1 MTQSTTSGS
10 EQTAITENNQDVT
23 LQNLDAA
30 TIELSGKH
38 LIEAS
43 AGTGKTYNITRIY
56 LRLLL
61 ERELTVEQILLMT
74 FTKDATQ
81 ELRGRIDAFIRLA
94 LSDWDALCVDDP
106 YFATLNQRIEKTQR
120 EFLLKRALLFLDEA
134 AIFTIHGFC
143 QRVLNQYAFTSGL
156 PFNANMAANSS
167 EITLQVCQ
175 DWYRS
180 LAKSDDESFML
191 LASFWATPDSFLS
204 SFSKAIGHTST
215 LSVVDVDSIETEF
228 IALVRLAAQALTAN
242 NDLFENGLILVKKGA
257 EQEKRRDELSQLKHW
272 LESIIDKELSLLDV
286 GAGKVKMPD
295 GFFDGKRYARS
306 TYKAELLEAFAPVK
320 EVKEQVKKIAN
331 NINKAKAFGIVKLG
345 IYQIRQQVIEQKKA
359 LNLLDFDDLINT
371 LANCLQSD
379 GENDDDSS
387 GKKSHLLAKQLLAQY
402 PVALIDEFQDT
413 DPKQFGIL
421 QSIYYGDSAKQANAG
436 LFLIGD
442 PKQAIYGFRGG
453 DIFAYLN
460 ARSGCDHH
468 WLMDT
473 NWRSTPQ
480 MIAGYNQLF
489 TYKNVTYKD
498 TSNEEDESLV
508 EKSPNQQGESVFGF
522 GIPYIP
528 VLAGKKN
535 KEYSQDQ
542 QVTPDSDKALQ
553 FIHFTND
560 EVSDGTKP
568 RADKISQGSRP
579 MLANWCANEIVTLL
593 ASKEAPKESS
603 KENSKDQTA
612 TSTTVKPK
620 DIAILV
626 RDGAEARDI
635 KNALQQAGLD
645 SVFLSDRANL
655 FHSQQAKQL
664 LGLLKG
670 VLLPENER
678 LFVAALSCGL
688 LGFDAKKLHQL
699 QQDEMA
705 YQSLKFA
712 FVDYRT
718 QWQRQGFITMAINL
732 MHNLLDVPQNN
743 KDRCLTNVL
752 HLFEILQ
759 AASVRLS
766 QGQELLHWFEQQ
778 CNLET
783 NDVEAELRLES
794 DGDLIRLITQ
804 HGSKGLEYPYVFI
817 PFACRHKDP
826 LKFGNKSVSY
836 LEYHDAKGELCLSL
850 DGSKDAKKAMS
861 NEAYAESIR
870 LLYVAITRAE
880 RRCYVL
886 CCAFD
891 SYHLSPLGKTLQF
904 QEQESIIKP
913 LQALKA
919 NAEHAIGIREVSLD
933 CALDIDDEAALN
945 QQVSDPLGLSPSDK
959 KAQVYAETAV
969 SKFIGKIERDWWLSS
984 FTAISRN
991 IRHAG
996 VSNPDRDTD
1005 TVGGQLAAL
1014 NTDVEHDETDYFDAE
1029 QICFKLAKG
1038 AHTGNLLHDILE
1050 QTDFSDPDWQESLE
1064 KPLLG
1069 YGELSASNASDNS
1082 NAFTSD
1088 DLIHWLEQV
1097 LSAPFIASNQSELN
1111 DSLNENNSDKEAFG
1125 CLADITINRTLRESE
1140 FYFPMQGEGTNAL
1153 ANLLT
1158 DHRNNAERHSNGG
1171 TNTDMSADA
1180 NSGKS
1185 RTLNNTLKYPV
1196 MLPSYKRLSGMMHG
1210 FIDLIF
1216 EYQGKY
1222 YLCDYKSSHLGDS
1235 FQDYQFDALLDN
1247 VEKNYYDLQY
1257 LIYSLAL
1264 HRYLKQTLV
1273 DYDVN
1278 EHFGGV
1284 YYLYLRGMTT
1294 EPEHQ
1299 GAGVYYRKVT
1309 EQGINN
1315 LDTLF
1320 SAEKCNEEA

>member
-1 MTQSTTSGS
+1 MSKINTPELNKAPS
-10 EQTAITENNQDVT
+10 EILT
-23 LQNLDAA
+23 LKNLDAA
-30 TIELSGKH
+30 TIKLTGKH

-81 ELRGRIDAFIRLA
+81 ELRGRIDVFIRLA
-94 LSDWDALCVDDP
+94 LSDWHILCVDDP
-106 YFATLNQRIEKTQR
+106 FFAKLDERIEKTKR

-143 QRVLNQYAFTSGL
+143 QRVLSQYAFTSGL

-180 LAKSDDESFML
+180 LAKTDDDSFML

-204 SFSKAIGHTST
+204 SFSKAIGHTSS
-215 LSVVDVDSIETEF
+215 LSVIDVEHIEAEF
-228 IALVRLAAQALTAN
+228 VALVRLALENLTSN
-242 NDLFENGLILVKKGA
+242 SDLFENALILVKKGA
-257 EQEKRRDELSQLKHW
+257 DQDKRRSELAQLQSW
-272 LESIIDKELSLLDV
+272 LENIISKEISLMEV
-286 GAGKVKMPD
+286 GQGTVKMPD

-306 TYKAELLEAFAPVK
+306 TYKAELLAAFTPVK

-331 NINKAKAFGIVKLG
+331 KLNKAKAYAIVKSG
-345 IYQIRQQVIEQKKA
+345 IYQIRQQVIEQKQA

-371 LANCLQSD
+371 LAICLRGDSLRADSPRERSSKD
-379 GENDDDSS
+379 GGSSNDSLSQDSS
-387 GKKSHLLAKQLLAQY
+387 SDVKSKLLALQLLGQY

-421 QSIYYGDSAKQANAG
+421 QSIYYGDNAKQANAG

-460 ARSGCDHH
+460 ARNGCDYH

-473 NWRSTPQ
+473 NWRSTPEV
-480 MIAGYNQLF
+480 IAGYNQFF
-489 TYKNVTYKD
+489 TYKR
-498 TSNEEDESLV
+498 NESAQDNDALSEEPLLEELLPDKTRS
-508 EKSPNQQGESVFGF
+508 QQGESVFGF
-522 GIPYIP
+522 GIPYSP
-528 VLAGKKN
+528 VLAGKKS
-535 KEYSQDQ
+535 KEALSAQPAGE
-542 QVTPDSDKALQ
+542 QVVQDSDKALQ
-553 FIHFTND
+553 FIHFTHKEND
-560 EVSDGTKP
+560 DDTKP
-568 RADKISQGSRP
+568 QGDKVSQGSRP
-579 MLANWCANEIVTLL
+579 ILANWCANEIVTLL
-593 ASKEAPKESS
+593 SS
-603 KENSKDQTA
+603 KVHTGE
-612 TSTTVKPK
+612 TSSIGKVKPK

-635 KNALQQAGLD
+635 KHALQKAGLD

-655 FHSQQAKQL
+655 FHSEQAKQL
-664 LGLLKG
+664 LCLLKG

-688 LGFDAKKLHQL
+688 LGFNAQKLHLL
-699 QQDEMA
+699 QQDEIA
-705 YQSLKFA
+705 YQTLKFA
-712 FVDYRT
+712 FVDYRS

-743 KDRCLTNVL
+743 KDRCLTNIL

-766 QGQELLHWFEQQ
+766 QGQELLYWFEQQ
-778 CNLET
+778 CQLET

-804 HGSKGLEYPYVFI
+804 HGSKGMEYPYVFI
-817 PFACRHKDP
+817 PFATRHKDP

-836 LEYHDAKGELCLSL
+836 LEYHDKKGDLCLSL
-850 DGSKDAKKAMS
+850 DGSKEAKKAMS

-891 SYHLSPLGKTLQF
+891 AYHLSPLGKTLKIQD
-904 QEQESIIKP
+904 QESIIKP

-919 NAEHAIGIREVSLD
+919 SAEHAIGIREVALD
-933 CALDIDDEAALN
+933 CPIESEAG
-945 QQVSDPLGLSPSDK
+945 PLLTSQRSKQHIP
-959 KAQVYAETAV
+959 QFAV
-969 SKFIGKIERDWWLSS
+969 SKFVGKIERDWWLSS
-984 FTAISRN
+984 FTALSRN

-1005 TVGGQLAAL
+1005 TVSIESNTIEANAIEIEAL
-1014 NTDVEHDETDYFDAE
+1014 QSSEK
-1029 QICFKLAKG
+1029 ICFKLAKG

-1050 QTDFSDPDWQESLE
+1050 HTDFSAPDWQESFE
-1064 KPLLG
+1064 KPMLA
-1069 YGELSASNASDNS
+1069 YGDLNATIDTSFTEADLIGWLEDVLHAPFIS
-1082 NAFTSD
+1082 KHITDDTSD
-1088 DLIHWLEQV
+1088 DEPAACLADL
-1097 LSAPFIASNQSELN
+1097 ASNQ
-1111 DSLNENNSDKEAFG
+1111 
-1125 CLADITINRTLRESE
+1125 TLRESE

-1158 DHRNNAERHSNGG
+1158 DHRNSAKRSKTNIANGMSGG
-1171 TNTDMSADA
+1171 TLTS
-1180 NSGKS
+1180 
-1185 RTLNNTLKYPV
+1185 TLKYPV
-1196 MLPSYKRLSGMMHG
+1196 MLPSYKKLSGMMHG

-1273 DYDVN
+1273 NYDVKQ
-1278 EHFGGV
+1278 HFGGV

-1294 EPEHQ
+1294 EPNHK
-1299 GAGVYYRKVT
+1299 GAGVYYRHIS
-1309 EQGINN
+1309 EQEINN
-1315 LDTLF
+1315 LDALF
-1320 SAEKCNEEA
+1320 SSETIAQPQINEGA

>member
-1 MTQSTTSGS
+1 MTHSTASGS
-10 EQTAITENNQDVT
+10 EQNLTKENHQEIT

-30 TIELSGKH
+30 TIKLSGKH

-94 LSDWDALCVDDP
+94 LSDWDVLCEEDG
-106 YFATLNQRIEKTQR
+106 YFASLNKRIEQPKR

-180 LAKSDDESFML
+180 LAKSDHESFML

-215 LSVVDVDSIETEF
+215 LSVVDVESIEAEF
-228 IALVRLAAQALTAN
+228 IALVRLAAQTLTAN
-242 NDLFENGLILVKKGA
+242 SDLFENGLILVKKGA
-257 EQEKRRDELSQLKHW
+257 EQEKRREELSQLKIW
-272 LESIIDKELSLLDV
+272 LESIISKELSLLDV
-286 GAGKVKMPD
+286 GEGKVKMPD

-306 TYKAELLEAFAPVK
+306 TYKAELLDAFAPVK
-320 EVKEQVKKIAN
+320 EVKEQIKKIAN
-331 NINKAKAFGIVKLG
+331 NINKAKAFAIVQLG

-371 LANCLQSD
+371 LADCLQSD
-379 GENDDDSS
+379 DSTDDN
-387 GKKSHLLAKQLLAQY
+387 SHLLAKQLLAQY

-421 QSIYYGDSAKQANAG
+421 QSIYYGDNAKQANAG

-480 MIAGYNQLF
+480 MIAGYNQFF
-489 TYKNVTYKD
+489 TYKR
-498 TSNEEDESLV
+498 DESLIA
-508 EKSPNQQGESVFGF
+508 SCASQHNESVFGF
-522 GIPYIP
+522 GIPYLP
-528 VLAGKKN
+528 VLAGKKTQ
-535 KEYSQDQ
+535 KLPQAQ
-542 QVTPDSDKALQ
+542 HVTLDSDKALQ
-553 FIHFTND
+553 FIHFTHN
-560 EVSDGTKP
+560 EISDDTKP
-568 RADKISQGSRP
+568 QSNKISQSSRP
-579 MLANWCANEIVTLL
+579 MLANWCANEILSLL
-593 ASKEAPKESS
+593 SPKVA
-603 KENSKDQTA
+603 SKDQTGA
-612 TSTTVKPK
+612 ATTVKPK

-626 RDGAEARDI
+626 RDGAEARDM
-635 KNALQQAGLD
+635 KHALQQAGLD

-688 LGFDAKKLHQL
+688 LGFDAKKLYQL

-705 YQSLKFA
+705 YQTLKFA

-836 LEYHDAKGELCLSL
+836 LEYHNAQGELCLSL
-850 DGSKDAKKAMS
+850 DGSKEAKKAMS

-891 SYHLSPLGKTLQF
+891 AYHLSPLGKTLQF

-913 LQALKA
+913 LQVLKA
-919 NAEHAIGIREVSLD
+919 SAEHAIGIREISLD
-933 CALDIDDEAALN
+933 CSPSMDDEVALN
-945 QQVSDPLGLSPSDK
+945 QQDLALLGNETQGFANATVSN
-959 KAQVYAETAV
+959 
-969 SKFIGKIERDWWLSS
+969 FIGKIERDWWLSS

-1005 TVGGQLAAL
+1005 TAASQVGAL
-1014 NTDVEHDETDYFDAE
+1014 NTGVTPDGTEHDDGE

-1050 QTDFSDPDWQESLE
+1050 QTDFSEPDWQESLE
-1064 KPLLG
+1064 KPLLA
-1069 YGELSASNASDNS
+1069 YGELSASNASDKGT
-1082 NAFTSD
+1082 AFTSD
-1088 DLIHWLEQV
+1088 ELIHWLEQIIR
-1097 LSAPFIASNQSELN
+1097 APFIASNHAER
-1111 DSLNENNSDKEAFG
+1111 G
-1125 CLADITINRTLRESE
+1125 CLADIAINRTLRESE

-1158 DHRNNAERHSNGG
+1158 DHRNSAQRITSDG
-1171 TNTDMSADA
+1171 TSMNTNVGV

-1185 RTLNNTLKYPV
+1185 KILNNTLKYPV
-1196 MLPSYKRLSGMMHG
+1196 MLPSYKKLSGMMHG

-1222 YLCDYKSSHLGDS
+1222 YLCDYKSSHLGDN
-1235 FQDYQFDALLDN
+1235 FKDYQFNALLDN

-1264 HRYLKQTLV
+1264 HRYLKQTLA

-1294 EPEHQ
+1294 KPEHT
-1299 GAGVYYRKVT
+1299 GAGVYYRKIT
-1309 EQGINN
+1309 EQEINN
-1315 LDTLF
+1315 LETLF

>member
-1 MTQSTTSGS
+1 MTT
-10 EQTAITENNQDVT
+10 DT
-23 LQNLDAA
+23 LNLKNLDAS
-30 TIELSGKH
+30 TIALNGKH

-81 ELRGRIDAFIRLA
+81 ELRGRIDVFIREA
-94 LSDWDALCVDDP
+94 LNDWDELCEKDDYFKALND
-106 YFATLNQRIEKTQR
+106 RIEKPKR

-167 EITLQVCQ
+167 EVTLQVCQ

-180 LAKSDDESFML
+180 LAKSDGDSFVL

-204 SFSKAIGHTST
+204 SFSKAIGHTSD
-215 LSVVDVDSIETEF
+215 LSVVDVESIEAEF
-228 IALVRLAAQALTAN
+228 IALVRLASNALTVN
-242 NDLFENGLILVKKGA
+242 SDLFETALILSKKGA
-257 EQEKRRDELSQLKHW
+257 DQETRRSELAQLTSW
-272 LESIIDKELSLLDV
+272 LESIINKDITLMDV
-286 GAGKVKMPD
+286 GQGKVKMPD
-295 GFFDGKRYARS
+295 SFFDGRRYGK
-306 TYKAELLEAFAPVK
+306 TYKSELTDAFSPVK
-320 EVKEQVKKIAN
+320 EVKDQVKNIAN
-331 NINKAKAFGIVKLG
+331 NINKAKAFAIVKSG
-345 IYQIRQQVIEQKKA
+345 IYTIRKKVIEQKQA
-359 LNLLDFDDLINT
+359 LNMLDFDDLINT
-371 LANCLQSD
+371 LADCLSAKD
-379 GENDDDSS
+379 ANDESAN
-387 GKKSHLLAKQLLAQY
+387 LLAEQLLAQY

-421 QSIYYGDSAKQANAG
+421 QAIYYGNNAVKANAG

-460 ARSGCDHH
+460 ARNGCDHH

-473 NWRSTPQ
+473 NWRSTPE
-480 MIAGYNQLF
+480 MIEGYNQLF
-489 TYKNVTYKD
+489 TNQSHLSNRGNNDNQSLALEENKSSQDAENKKNV
-498 TSNEEDESLV
+498 
-508 EKSPNQQGESVFGF
+508 ESVFGY
-522 GIPYIP
+522 GIPYLP
-528 VLAGKKN
+528 VLAGKKPKDN
-535 KEYSQDQ
+535 LQSEQALKANDKG
-542 QVTPDSDKALQ
+542 KALQ
-553 FIHFTND
+553 FINFTNSEAD
-560 EVSDGTKP
+560 SENEKVTQGT
-568 RADKISQGSRP
+568 RP
-579 MLANWCANEIVTLL
+579 ILAQWCADEIVSLL
-593 ASKEAPKESS
+593 AVNDIKGVPLA
-603 KENSKDQTA
+603 
-612 TSTTVKPK
+612 KPK

-635 KNALQQAGLD
+635 KHALQQAGLD

-664 LGLLKG
+664 LCLLKG
-670 VLLPENER
+670 VLFPENER

-688 LGFDAKKLHQL
+688 LGFNAQKLYQL

-705 YQSLKFA
+705 YQTLKFN

-732 MHNLLDVPQNN
+732 MHNLLDVPEDN
-743 KDRCLTNVL
+743 KDRCLTNIL
-752 HLFEILQ
+752 HLFEIIQ

-778 CNLET
+778 CHLET

-804 HGSKGLEYPYVFI
+804 HGSKGMEYPYVFI

-826 LKFGNKSVSY
+826 LKFGVKSVSY
-836 LEYHDAKGELCLSL
+836 LEYHDKNGNLCLSL
-850 DGSKDAKKAMS
+850 DGSKEAKKAMS
-861 NEAYAESIR
+861 DESYAESIR

-891 SYHLSPLGKTLQF
+891 AYHLSPLGQTLNIH
-904 QEQESIIKP
+904 EQDSI
-913 LQALKA
+913 LKA
-919 NAEHAIGIREVSLD
+919 LQTLKARAEHAIGIREVSLD
-933 CALDIDDEAALN
+933 CVSEEDIAFTHDKALTNLGLN
-945 QQVSDPLGLSPSDK
+945 QLNNKARGYANTHVS
-959 KAQVYAETAV
+959 QFT
-969 SKFIGKIERDWWLSS
+969 GKIERDWWLSS
-984 FTAISRN
+984 FSALSRN

-996 VSNPDRDTD
+996 ISNPDRDVD
-1005 TVGGQLAAL
+1005 IAL
-1014 NTDVEHDETDYFDAE
+1014 SETLVTSE

-1050 QTDFSDPDWQESLE
+1050 HTNFTEPDWEESFQ
-1064 KPLLG
+1064 KPLLA
-1069 YGELSASNASDNS
+1069 YGELNSSSYDSNSTS
-1082 NAFTSD
+1082 FTPD
-1088 DLIHWLEQV
+1088 DLIEWLEQV
-1097 LSAPFIASNQSELN
+1097 IYAPFIKNDNDGFASLAELGSN
-1111 DSLNENNSDKEAFG
+1111 K
-1125 CLADITINRTLRESE
+1125 TLRESE
-1140 FYFPMQGEGTNAL
+1140 FYFPMQGSGTDAL
-1153 ANLLT
+1153 AKLLT
-1158 DHRNNAERHSNGG
+1158 DHRNSAIRSNNVNKQ
-1171 TNTDMSADA
+1171 TN
-1180 NSGKS
+1180 
-1185 RTLNNTLKYPV
+1185 YPV
-1196 MLPSYKRLSGMMHG
+1196 MLPSYKKLSGMMHG

-1216 EYQGKY
+1216 EHQGKY
-1222 YLCDYKSSHLGDS
+1222 YLCDYKSSHLGDRYS
-1235 FQDYQFDALLDN
+1235 DYQFDALLDN

-1278 EHFGGV
+1278 EHFGGA

-1294 EPEHQ
+1294 DREHQ
-1299 GAGVYYRKVT
+1299 SAGVYYRHIT
-1309 EQGINN
+1309 EQEINN
-1315 LDTLF
+1315 LDELF
-1320 SAEKCNEEA
+1320 LNEPLKGSSNETSNNNSNENSNNSSNESSNNSSNKNAEQLTSHKPNTKEGV

>member
-1 MTQSTTSGS
+1 MPDTTMVS
-10 EQTAITENNQDVT
+10 QNTRLNATAEPNTKVT
-23 LQNLDAA
+23 SDPIQLKNLDAA
-30 TIELSGKH
+30 TIKLNGKH

-61 ERELTVEQILLMT
+61 ERQLTVEQILLMT

-81 ELRGRIDAFIRLA
+81 ELRGRIDVFIRLA
-94 LSDWDALCVDDP
+94 LNDWDNLCQEDS
-106 YFATLNQRIEKTQR
+106 YFATLDKRIEKPQR

-191 LASFWATPDSFLS
+191 LASFWATPDSFVS
-204 SFSKAIGHTST
+204 SFSKAIGHTSV
-215 LSVVDVDSIETEF
+215 LSVVDVESIEAEF
-228 IALVRLAAQALTAN
+228 IALVRLASQSLSAN
-242 NDLFENGLILVKKGA
+242 SDLFENALILVKKGVD
-257 EQEKRRDELSQLKHW
+257 QEKRRDELLQLTAW
-272 LESIIDKELSLLDV
+272 LESIISKELSLLDV
-286 GAGKVKMPD
+286 GQGKVKMPD

-306 TYKAELLEAFAPVK
+306 TFKVDLLEAFSVVK
-320 EVKEQVKKIAN
+320 EVKEQVKKIAT
-331 NINKAKAFGIVKLG
+331 NINKAKAYAIVKSG
-345 IYQIRQQVIEQKKA
+345 IYTIRQQVIEQKQA

-371 LANCLQSD
+371 LANCLNAAVSSD
-379 GENDDDSS
+379 KIANEDFVSDENSVDEGSN
-387 GKKSHLLAKQLLAQY
+387 LLAQQLLAQY

-421 QSIYYGDSAKQANAG
+421 QSIYYGSKAKKAKAG

-460 ARSGCDHH
+460 ARSGCDYH

-473 NWRSTPQ
+473 NWRSTAE
-480 MIAGYNQLF
+480 MIAGYNQFF
-489 TYKNVTYKD
+489 TYKR
-498 TSNEEDESLV
+498 NEAD
-508 EKSPNQQGESVFGF
+508 SPQGESVFGF
-522 GIPYIP
+522 GIPYLP
-528 VLAGKKN
+528 VLAGKGLAGEKA
-535 KEYSQDQ
+535 QGVDQ
-542 QVTPDSDKALQ
+542 PVIADSDKALQ
-553 FIHFTND
+553 FIHFTNKENDD
-560 EVSDGTKP
+560 EN
-568 RADKISQGSRP
+568 ADDDTNPQGDKVSQGSRP

-593 ASKEAPKESS
+593 SSRDTEKDASAK
-603 KENSKDQTA
+603 
-612 TSTTVKPK
+612 VKPK

-635 KNALQQAGLD
+635 KHALQQAGLD

-655 FHSQQAKQL
+655 FHSEQAKQL

-688 LGFDAKKLHQL
+688 LGFDANKLHQL
-699 QQDEMA
+699 QQDEIA
-705 YQSLKFA
+705 YQTLKFA
-712 FVDYRT
+712 FVEYRT

-732 MHNLLDVPQNN
+732 MHNLMDVPQNN

-778 CNLET
+778 CHLET

-804 HGSKGLEYPYVFI
+804 HGCKGLEFPYVFI

-836 LEYHDAKGELCLSL
+836 LEYHDKNGDLCLSL
-850 DGSKDAKKAMS
+850 DGSKEAKTAMS

-891 SYHLSPLGKTLQF
+891 NYHLSPLGKTLQF
-904 QEQESIIKP
+904 LEQESIIKA
-913 LQALKA
+913 LQTLRKS
-919 NAEHAIGIREVSLD
+919 AEHAIGIREVALQCYLD
-933 CALDIDDEAALN
+933 EDSENKAALN
-945 QQVSDPLGLSPSDK
+945 QRDNLNDFSN
-959 KAQVYAETAV
+959 TAV
-969 SKFIGKIERDWWLSS
+969 SKFTGKIERDWWLSS
-984 FTAISRN
+984 FSALSRN

-1005 TVGGQLAAL
+1005 TSSTQVATLSVTVFNSPEL
-1014 NTDVEHDETDYFDAE
+1014 NTDTNAE
-1029 QICFKLAKG
+1029 QICFKLTKG

-1050 QTDFSDPDWQESLE
+1050 QTDFSEPDWQESME
-1064 KPLLG
+1064 KPLLA
-1069 YGELSASNASDNS
+1069 YGELNGN
-1082 NAFTSD
+1082 NTNTGNNGILFTTD
-1088 DLIHWLEQV
+1088 DLIHWLEEV
-1097 LSAPFIASNQSELN
+1097 LSAPFITNNKSDSNRK
-1111 DSLNENNSDKEAFG
+1111 NNSGNNTSKIINNEALG
-1125 CLADITINRTLRESE
+1125 CLADLASNKTLRESE
-1140 FYFPMQGEGTNAL
+1140 FYFPMHGEGTGAL

-1158 DHRNNAERHSNGG
+1158 DHRNSAER
-1171 TNTDMSADA
+1171 
-1180 NSGKS
+1180 
-1185 RTLNNTLKYPV
+1185 NNTEGTGTSLRYPV
-1196 MLPSYKRLSGMMHG
+1196 MLPSYKKLSGMMHG

-1216 EYQGKY
+1216 EYRGKY
-1222 YLCDYKSSHLGDS
+1222 YLCDYKSSHLGDN

-1278 EHFGGV
+1278 QHFGGV

-1294 EPEHQ
+1294 DPAHQ
-1299 GAGVYYRKVT
+1299 GAGVYYRKIA
-1309 EQGINN
+1309 EQEINN
-1315 LDTLF
+1315 LDALF
-1320 SAEKCNEEA
+1320 SKKESNEQSNEGA

>member
-1 MTQSTTSGS
+1 MSDTTITSLNTTLAPNTKTTS
-10 EQTAITENNQDVT
+10 EEIQ
-23 LQNLDAA
+23 LKNLDAA
-30 TIELSGKH
+30 TIQLNGKH

-81 ELRGRIDAFIRLA
+81 ELRGRIDAFIREA
-94 LSDWDALCVDDP
+94 LCDWDSLCQQDA
-106 YFATLNQRIEKTQR
+106 YFATLDKRIEKPQR

-191 LASFWATPDSFLS
+191 LASFWATPDSFVS
-204 SFSKAIGHTST
+204 SFSKAIGHTSV
-215 LSVVDVDSIETEF
+215 LSVVDVESIEAEF
-228 IALVRLAAQALTAN
+228 IALVRLASQSLSAN
-242 NDLFENGLILVKKGA
+242 SDLFENALILVKKGA
-257 EQEKRRDELSQLKHW
+257 DQEKRRDELLQLTAW
-272 LESIIDKELSLLDV
+272 LESIISKELSLLDV
-286 GAGKVKMPD
+286 GQGKVKMPD

-306 TYKAELLEAFAPVK
+306 TFKEDLLEAFAAVK
-320 EVKEQVKKIAN
+320 EVKEQVKKIAT
-331 NINKAKAFGIVKLG
+331 NINKAKAYAIVKSG
-345 IYQIRQQVIEQKKA
+345 IYTIRQQVIEQKQA

-371 LANCLQSD
+371 LANCLNADMLKGSSSSD
-379 GENDDDSS
+379 EASSEDSAS
-387 GKKSHLLAKQLLAQY
+387 DEGSNLLAQQLLAQY

-421 QSIYYGDSAKQANAG
+421 QSIYYGENAKKAKAG

-460 ARSGCDHH
+460 ARSGCDYH

-473 NWRSTPQ
+473 NWRSTAE
-480 MIAGYNQLF
+480 MIAGYNQFF
-489 TYKNVTYKD
+489 TYKRH
-498 TSNEEDESLV
+498 ESLV
-508 EKSPNQQGESVFGF
+508 EGSATQQSTQKSESVFGF
-522 GIPYIP
+522 GIPYSP
-528 VLAGKKN
+528 VLAGKGLAGKGLAG
-535 KEYSQDQ
+535 KKAQAVDEP
-542 QVTPDSDKALQ
+542 VIADSDKALQ
-553 FIHFTND
+553 FIHFTDHEN
-560 EVSDGTKP
+560 
-568 RADKISQGSRP
+568 ADDDTNPQGNKVSQGSRP

-593 ASKEAPKESS
+593 STREASREASTGPSGESS
-603 KENSKDQTA
+603 KV
-612 TSTTVKPK
+612 TSTKVKPK

-635 KNALQQAGLD
+635 KHALQQAGLD

-688 LGFDAKKLHQL
+688 LGFDANKLHQL

-705 YQSLKFA
+705 YQTLKFA

-778 CNLET
+778 CHLET

-804 HGSKGLEYPYVFI
+804 HGCKGLEFPYVFI

-836 LEYHDAKGELCLSL
+836 LEYHDKNGDLCLSL
-850 DGSKDAKKAMS
+850 DGSKEAKAAMS

-886 CCAFD
+886 CCSFD
-891 SYHLSPLGKTLQF
+891 NYHLSPLGKTLQF
-904 QEQESIIKP
+904 QEQESILKP
-913 LQALKA
+913 LQALRKS
-919 NAEHAIGIREVSLD
+919 AEHAIGIREVALECYLD
-933 CALDIDDEAALN
+933 EDSDDKAALN
-945 QQVSDPLGLSPSDK
+945 QLNKTKQDLTD
-959 KAQVYAETAV
+959 TAV

-984 FTAISRN
+984 FSALSRN

-1005 TVGGQLAAL
+1005 TASTHLATLPATEI
-1014 NTDVEHDETDYFDAE
+1014 NIEPNGE
-1029 QICFKLAKG
+1029 QICFKLTKG

-1050 QTDFSDPDWQESLE
+1050 QTNFSEPDWHESME
-1064 KPLLG
+1064 KPLLA
-1069 YGELSASNASDNS
+1069 YGELNGNNTNANTGSKGTS
-1082 NAFTSD
+1082 FTAD
-1088 DLIHWLEQV
+1088 DLIQWLEEV
-1097 LSAPFIASNQSELN
+1097 LSAPFISGNHNGDNNESEAL
-1111 DSLNENNSDKEAFG
+1111 G
-1125 CLADITINRTLRESE
+1125 CLADLASNKTLRESE
-1140 FYFPMQGEGTNAL
+1140 FYFPMQGGGTSAL

-1158 DHRNNAERHSNGG
+1158 DHRNSAER
-1171 TNTDMSADA
+1171 TNTEATGASL
-1180 NSGKS
+1180 
-1185 RTLNNTLKYPV
+1185 RYPV
-1196 MLPSYKRLSGMMHG
+1196 MLPSYKKLSGMMHG

-1222 YLCDYKSSHLGDS
+1222 YLCDYKSSHLGDN

-1278 EHFGGV
+1278 QHFGGV

-1294 EPEHQ
+1294 DPEHQ
-1299 GAGVYYRKVT
+1299 GAGVYYRKIA
-1309 EQGINN
+1309 EQEINN
-1315 LDTLF
+1315 LDALF
-1320 SAEKCNEEA
+1320 SNKESNEQSNEGA

>member
-1 MTQSTTSGS
+1 MTQVNVSDT
-10 EQTAITENNQDVT
+10 EQGEKHSSAKQLNEALT
-23 LQNLDAA
+23 LKNLDAA
-30 TIELSGKH
+30 TIKLTGKH

-81 ELRGRIDAFIRLA
+81 ELRGRIDTFIRLA
-94 LSDWDALCVDDP
+94 LSDWDSLAIEDP
-106 YFATLNQRIEKTQR
+106 YFTVLDKGIEKTKR

-143 QRVLNQYAFTSGL
+143 QRVLSQYAFTSGL

-180 LAKSDDESFML
+180 LAKSDDDSFML
-191 LASFWATPDSFLS
+191 LASFWATPASFLS
-204 SFSKAIGHTST
+204 SFSKAIGHTSE
-215 LSVVDVDSIETEF
+215 LSVIDVESIEAEF
-228 IALVRLAAQALTAN
+228 IALVRQAQQNLTTHS
-242 NDLFENGLILVKKGA
+242 DLLENALILVKKGA
-257 EQEKRRDELSQLKHW
+257 DQEKRRSELAQLSTW
-272 LESIIDKELSLLDV
+272 LENIISREISLTDV
-286 GAGKVKMPD
+286 GQGTAKMPD
-295 GFFDGKRYARS
+295 GFIDGKRYARS
-306 TYKAELLEAFAPVK
+306 TYKTELLEAFAPVK
-320 EVKEQVKKIAN
+320 AVKEQVKKIST
-331 NINKAKAFGIVKLG
+331 NINKAKAYAIVKSG
-345 IYQIRQQVIEQKKA
+345 IYTIRQQVIEQKQA

-371 LANCLQSD
+371 LADCLKPVDCNDESSSD
-379 GENDDDSS
+379 EHLPLLEN
-387 GKKSHLLAKQLLAQY
+387 KLAKQLLAQY

-421 QSIYYGDSAKQANAG
+421 QAIYYGDSAVKADAG

-460 ARSGCDHH
+460 ARNGCDYH

-473 NWRSTPQ
+473 NWRSTPD

-489 TYKNVTYKD
+489 TAASHSQ
-498 TSNEEDESLV
+498 TSAQGN
-508 EKSPNQQGESVFGF
+508 NQAKQPTESVFGF
-522 GIPYIP
+522 GIPYLP
-528 VLAGKKN
+528 VLAGKKAKTEEHTAN
-535 KEYSQDQ
+535 
-542 QVTPDSDKALQ
+542 TPMLADSDKALQ
-553 FIHFTND
+553 FIHFTD
-560 EVSDGTKP
+560 QKSDFDGEG
-568 RADKISQGSRP
+568 DKKSDKVSQGSRP
-579 MLANWCANEIVTLL
+579 MLANWCANEILTLFTYQG
-593 ASKEAPKESS
+593 EAGTQHEK
-603 KENSKDQTA
+603 
-612 TSTTVKPK
+612 VKPK

-635 KNALQQAGLD
+635 KHALQQAGLD
-645 SVFLSDRANL
+645 CVFLSDRANL

-664 LGLLKG
+664 LCLLKG
-670 VLLPENER
+670 VLFPENER

-688 LGFDAKKLHQL
+688 LGFDAQKLYQL
-699 QQDEMA
+699 QQDELA
-705 YQSLKFA
+705 YQTLKFA
-712 FVDYRT
+712 FVDYRS

-732 MHNLLDVPQNN
+732 MHNQLDVPQNN
-743 KDRCLTNVL
+743 KDRCLTNIL
-752 HLFEILQ
+752 HLYEILQ

-778 CNLET
+778 CHLET

-804 HGSKGLEYPYVFI
+804 HGCKGMEYPYVFI

-836 LEYHDAKGELCLSL
+836 LEYHDKDGALCLSL
-850 DGSKDAKKAMS
+850 DGSKEAKQAMS

-870 LLYVAITRAE
+870 LLYVAVTRAE

-891 SYHLSPLGKTLQF
+891 AYHLSPLGKTLQ
-904 QEQESIIKP
+904 
-913 LQALKA
+913 LQDQDSTLKGLQVLKA
-919 NAEHAIGIREVSLD
+919 SAQDAIGIREVALD
-933 CALDIDDEAALN
+933 CDFEADSDAVDKSFINNN
-945 QQVSDPLGLSPSDK
+945 QDLSN
-959 KAQVYAETAV
+959 TAV
-969 SKFIGKIERDWWLSS
+969 SQFSGNIERDWWLSS
-984 FTAISRN
+984 FTALSRN

-1005 TVGGQLAAL
+1005 VARTQLAVLSGSGLSINDTSTNA
-1014 NTDVEHDETDYFDAE
+1014 TSTIDAE

-1050 QTDFSDPDWQESLE
+1050 QTDFTAPDWQESLE
-1064 KPLLG
+1064 KPLLV
-1069 YGELSASNASDNS
+1069 YGELTKAGGSATDNA
-1082 NAFTSD
+1082 AFTED
-1088 DLIHWLEQV
+1088 DLIVWLEQV
-1097 LSAPFIASNQSELN
+1097 LSSPFIISAN
-1111 DSLNENNSDKEAFG
+1111 DNEPAAG
-1125 CLADITINRTLRESE
+1125 LADLEHNKTLRESE
-1140 FYFPMQGEGTNAL
+1140 FYFPMQGQGTGAL
-1153 ANLLT
+1153 AKLLT
-1158 DHRNNAERHSNGG
+1158 DHRNSAQRTVHGGNGSSYG
-1171 TNTDMSADA
+1171 N
-1180 NSGKS
+1180 NGKRS
-1185 RTLNNTLKYPV
+1185 QYPV
-1196 MLPSYKRLSGMMHG
+1196 MLPSYKKLSGMMHG

-1235 FQDYQFDALLDN
+1235 FSDYQFDALLDN

-1264 HRYLKQTLV
+1264 HRYLKQTLL
-1273 DYDVN
+1273 DYDIT

-1294 EPEHQ
+1294 APEHQ
-1299 GAGVYYRKVT
+1299 GAGVYYRQIT
-1309 EQGINN
+1309 AEELNN

-1320 SAEKCNEEA
+1320 SPEKTAQPADLQSLTQEEA

>member
-1 MTQSTTSGS
+1 MTQSTASGS
-10 EQTAITENNQDVT
+10 EQNSTKENHQEIT
-23 LQNLDAA
+23 LQNLDAG
-30 TIELSGKH
+30 TIKLSGKH

-94 LSDWDALCVDDP
+94 LSDWDALCEEDA
-106 YFATLNQRIEKTQR
+106 YFTILNIRIEKPQR

-180 LAKSDDESFML
+180 LAKSDHESFML

-215 LSVVDVDSIETEF
+215 LSVVDVESIEAEF
-228 IALVRLAAQALTAN
+228 IALVRLAAQTLTAN
-242 NDLFENGLILVKKGA
+242 SDLLENGLILVKKGA
-257 EQEKRRDELSQLKHW
+257 DQEKRREELSQLKIW
-272 LESIIDKELSLLDV
+272 LETIINKELSLLDV

-295 GFFDGKRYARS
+295 SFFDGKRYARS

-331 NINKAKAFGIVKLG
+331 NINKAKAFGIVKSG
-345 IYQIRQQVIEQKKA
+345 IYIIRQQVIEQKKA

-371 LANCLQSD
+371 LANCLNAGTLS
-379 GENDDDSS
+379 DDSS
-387 GKKSHLLAKQLLAQY
+387 SDGNFGEENSHLLAKQLLAQY

-421 QSIYYGDSAKQANAG
+421 QSIYYGDNAKQANAG

-489 TYKNVTYKD
+489 TYKR
-498 TSNEEDESLV
+498 DESLI
-508 EKSPNQQGESVFGF
+508 ESCASPQNESVFGF
-522 GIPYIP
+522 GIPYSP
-528 VLAGKKN
+528 VLAGKN
-535 KEYSQDQ
+535 AKELAQEQ
-542 QVTPDSDKALQ
+542 QVTLDSDKALQ
-553 FIHFTND
+553 FIHFTKD
-560 EVSDGTKP
+560 EISEGTNP
-568 RADKISQGSRP
+568 QSDKINQGSRP
-579 MLANWCANEIVTLL
+579 ILANWCANEILTLL
-593 ASKEAPKESS
+593 SAKNGLKETSKEES
-603 KENSKDQTA
+603 KQQA
-612 TSTTVKPK
+612 GTSITVKPK

-626 RDGAEARDI
+626 RDGAEARDM
-635 KNALQQAGLD
+635 KHALQQAGLD

-699 QQDEMA
+699 QQDEIA
-705 YQSLKFA
+705 YQTLKFA

-778 CNLET
+778 CNLDT

-836 LEYHDAKGELCLSL
+836 LEYHNAKGEMCLSL

-891 SYHLSPLGKTLQF
+891 AYHLSPLGKTLQF

-913 LQALKA
+913 LQVLKA
-919 NAEHAIGIREVSLD
+919 SAEHAIGIREVSLD
-933 CALDIDDEAALN
+933 CSPSMNDEVALN
-945 QQVSDPLGLSPSDK
+945 QQDLPLLDN
-959 KAQVYAETAV
+959 ETQAFANATV
-969 SKFIGKIERDWWLSS
+969 SKFIGRIERDWWLSS

-1005 TVGGQLAAL
+1005 TVGSQVGSL
-1014 NTDVEHDETDYFDAE
+1014 NTGVTSDGTEHVDGE

-1050 QTDFSDPDWQESLE
+1050 QTDFSAPDWQESLE
-1064 KPLLG
+1064 KPLLA
-1069 YGELSASNASDNS
+1069 YGELSASNTSDKGT
-1082 NAFTSD
+1082 AFTSD
-1088 DLIHWLEQV
+1088 ELIHWLEQIIR
-1097 LSAPFIASNQSELN
+1097 APFIASSQGELTN
-1111 DSLNENNSDKEAFG
+1111 DRFIENYRENDELG

-1158 DHRNNAERHSNGG
+1158 DHRNSAERLSSDG
-1171 TNTDMSADA
+1171 TSMDTNADV
-1180 NSGKS
+1180 NSEKS
-1185 RTLNNTLKYPV
+1185 KRLNNTLKYPV
-1196 MLPSYKRLSGMMHG
+1196 MLPSYKKLSGMMHG

-1235 FQDYQFDALLDN
+1235 FQDYQFNALLDN

-1294 EPEHQ
+1294 EPEHK
-1299 GAGVYYRKVT
+1299 GAGVYYRKIT
-1309 EQGINN
+1309 EQEINN

-1320 SAEKCNEEA
+1320 SPEKCNEEA

>member
-1 MTQSTTSGS
+1 MTDTIIT
-10 EQTAITENNQDVT
+10 TENTKMASNSIQ
-23 LQNLDAA
+23 LKNLDAS
-30 TIELSGKH
+30 TIKLTGKH

-94 LSDWDALCVDDP
+94 LSNWDSLCEEDP
-106 YFATLNQRIEKTQR
+106 YFTTLDKRIEKPQR

-175 DWYRS
+175 DWYRN
-180 LAKSDDESFML
+180 LAKANDDSFML
-191 LASFWATPDSFLS
+191 LASFWSTPDSFVS
-204 SFSKAIGHTST
+204 SFSKAIGHTGA
-215 LSVVDVDSIETEF
+215 LSVVDVESIEGEF
-228 IALVRLAAQALTAN
+228 IALVRIAAQALSAN
-242 NDLFENGLILVKKGA
+242 SSLFENALILVKKGA
-257 EQEKRRDELSQLKHW
+257 DQEKRRSELAQLSSW
-272 LESIIDKELSLLDV
+272 LESIITKELSLLDV
-286 GAGKVKMPD
+286 GEGKVKMPD

-306 TYKAELLEAFAPVK
+306 SYKAELVEAFSAVK

-331 NINKAKAFGIVKLG
+331 KINKAKAYAIVQSG
-345 IYQIRQQVIEQKKA
+345 IYTIRQQVIEQKEA

-371 LANCLQSD
+371 LASCLNADKLIDGSVSD
-379 GENDDDSS
+379 DPLSDAPSNND
-387 GKKSHLLAKQLLAQY
+387 KSTNQTSNLLAQQLLAQY

-421 QSIYYGDSAKQANAG
+421 QAIYYGDSAKKSNAG

-473 NWRSTPQ
+473 NWRSAPEV
-480 MIAGYNQLF
+480 IDGYNQIF
-489 TYKNVTYKD
+489 TYKRNE
-498 TSNEEDESLV
+498 TSLSHEPEV
-508 EKSPNQQGESVFGF
+508 EAAQCQQGESVFGF
-522 GIPYIP
+522 GIPYSP
-528 VLAGKKN
+528 VLAGKRTAAEKSTLA
-535 KEYSQDQ
+535 KQESPEQAADE
-542 QVTPDSDKALQ
+542 QVIQDSDKALQ
-553 FIHFTND
+553 FIHFTNK
-560 EVSDGTKP
+560 ENERNNAGSDTKP
-568 RADKISQGSRP
+568 QSDKISQGSRP
-579 MLANWCANEIVTLL
+579 MLANWCANEIVSLL
-593 ASKEAPKESS
+593 AKKEASPIP
-603 KENSKDQTA
+603 Q
-612 TSTTVKPK
+612 VKPK

-635 KNALQQAGLD
+635 KHALQQAGLD

-655 FHSQQAKQL
+655 FHSEQAKQL

-699 QQDEMA
+699 QQDELA
-705 YQSLKFA
+705 YQTLKFA

-778 CNLET
+778 CHLET

-804 HGSKGLEYPYVFI
+804 HGCKGLEFPYVFI

-836 LEYHDAKGELCLSL
+836 LEYHDKNGDLCLSL
-850 DGSKDAKKAMS
+850 DGSKEAKKAMS

-870 LLYVAITRAE
+870 LLYVAVTRAE

-891 SYHLSPLGKTLQF
+891 NYHLSPLGKTLQL
-904 QEQESIIKP
+904 QEQESITKP
-913 LQALKA
+913 LQSLRQ
-919 NAEHAIGIREVSLD
+919 NAAHAIGIREVNLD
-933 CALDIDDEAALN
+933 CSIDLEGTEKAALN
-945 QQVSDPLGLSPSDK
+945 RSDSSSALMAPNN
-959 KAQVYAETAV
+959 TAV
-969 SKFIGKIERDWWLSS
+969 SKFNGKIERDWWLSS
-984 FTAISRN
+984 FSALSRN

-996 VSNPDRDTD
+996 VSNPDRDTESIM
-1005 TVGGQLAAL
+1005 TQITTSTTEINIA
-1014 NTDVEHDETDYFDAE
+1014 ETHEE

-1050 QTDFSDPDWQESLE
+1050 QTDFDNPDWHESME
-1064 KPLLG
+1064 KPLLA
-1069 YGELSASNASDNS
+1069 YGELNAN
-1082 NAFTSD
+1082 NANTANNQSTIFTPD
-1088 DLIHWLEQV
+1088 DLIVWLEQV
-1097 LSAPFIASNQSELN
+1097 LSAPFLTGTFIGD
-1111 DSLNENNSDKEAFG
+1111 DSANEKLGS
-1125 CLADITINRTLRESE
+1125 LADIGNHKTLRESE
-1140 FYFPMQGEGTNAL
+1140 FYFPMQGEGTGAL

-1158 DHRNNAERHSNGG
+1158 DHRNSAER
-1171 TNTDMSADA
+1171 
-1180 NSGKS
+1180 
-1185 RTLNNTLKYPV
+1185 NNTSDNGKTNALRYPV
-1196 MLPSYKRLSGMMHG
+1196 MLPSYKKLSGMMHG

-1222 YLCDYKSSHLGDS
+1222 YLCDYKSSHLGDT
-1235 FQDYQFDALLDN
+1235 FEDYQSDALLDN

-1264 HRYLKQTLV
+1264 HRYLKQTLL

-1278 EHFGGV
+1278 QHFGGV

-1294 EPEHQ
+1294 APEHQ
-1299 GAGVYYRKVT
+1299 GAGVYYRKIS
-1309 EQGINN
+1309 EQEINN
-1315 LDTLF
+1315 LDALF
-1320 SAEKCNEEA
+1320 SNVYAEQQTASQQSNTQKNSEEA

>member
-1 MTQSTTSGS
+1 MSHVNTPDSNQTPDMVAS
-10 EQTAITENNQDVT
+10 EVLT
-23 LQNLDAA
+23 LKNLDAA
-30 TIELSGKH
+30 TINLSGIH

-94 LSDWDALCVDDP
+94 LSDWDSLCVDDA
-106 YFATLNQRIEKTQR
+106 YFSLLDARIEKTKR

-143 QRVLNQYAFTSGL
+143 QRVLNQYAFSSGL

-180 LAKSDDESFML
+180 LAKSDDDSFML

-204 SFSKAIGHTST
+204 SFSKAIGHTSV
-215 LSVVDVDSIETEF
+215 LSVIDVEQIAAEF
-228 IALVRLAAQALTAN
+228 VSLVRIALHDLNAN
-242 NDLFENGLILVKKGA
+242 SDLFENALILVKKGA
-257 EQEKRRDELSQLKHW
+257 EQEKRRDELSQLKIW
-272 LESIIDKELSLLDV
+272 LENIISKELSLMDV
-286 GAGKVKMPD
+286 GLGRVTMPD

-306 TYKAELLEAFAPVK
+306 TYKAELLAAFEGVK
-320 EVKEQVKKIAN
+320 AVKEQVKKIAN
-331 NINKAKAFGIVKLG
+331 NINKAKAYAIVKSG
-345 IYQIRQQVIEQKKA
+345 IYLIRQQVIEQKQA

-371 LANCLQSD
+371 LANCLRLSSSSEDNSNEDSASD
-379 GENDDDSS
+379 D
-387 GKKSHLLAKQLLAQY
+387 KAKFLAKQLLGQY

-421 QSIYYGDSAKQANAG
+421 QSIYYGNSAKQASAG

-460 ARSGCDHH
+460 ARSGCDYH

-473 NWRSTPQ
+473 NWRSTPE
-480 MIAGYNQLF
+480 MIDGYNQFF
-489 TYKNVTYKD
+489 TYKG
-498 TSNEEDESLV
+498 NETVQGNEPLDDE
-508 EKSPNQQGESVFGF
+508 KKRHQAESVFGF
-522 GIPYIP
+522 GIPYLP
-528 VLAGKKN
+528 VLAGKKT
-535 KEYSQDQ
+535 KVSILEQSASE
-542 QVTPDSDKALQ
+542 QVSPDSDKALQ
-553 FIHFTND
+553 FIHFT
-560 EVSDGTKP
+560 ETESDNGSEHGSTKP
-568 RADKISQGSRP
+568 QGNKVSQGSRP
-579 MLANWCANEIVTLL
+579 VLANWCANEIITLL
-593 ASKEAPKESS
+593 
-603 KENSKDQTA
+603 D
-612 TSTTVKPK
+612 STRERDKVKPK

-635 KNALQQAGLD
+635 KQALQQAGLD

-655 FHSQQAKQL
+655 FHSEQAKQL
-664 LGLLKG
+664 LSLLKG

-688 LGFDAKKLHQL
+688 LGFNAQKLHQL
-699 QQDEMA
+699 QQDEIA
-705 YQSLKFA
+705 YQTLKFA
-712 FVDYRT
+712 FIDYRT

-732 MHNLLDVPQNN
+732 MHNLFDVPQNN

-778 CNLET
+778 CHLET

-804 HGSKGLEYPYVFI
+804 HGSKGMEYPYVFI
-817 PFACRHKDP
+817 PFATRHKDP

-836 LEYHDAKGELCLSL
+836 LEYHDSKGALCLSL
-850 DGSKDAKKAMS
+850 DGSKEAKKAMS

-891 SYHLSPLGKTLQF
+891 AYHLSPLGKTLQI
-904 QEQESIIKP
+904 QEQESILKS

-919 NAEHAIGIREVSLD
+919 SAEHAIGIREV
-933 CALDIDDEAALN
+933 ALDSDYDSDNAGVDERALVMATNSQQDLPKPAA
-945 QQVSDPLGLSPSDK
+945 
-959 KAQVYAETAV
+959 
-969 SKFIGKIERDWWLSS
+969 SKFKGKIERDWWLSS
-984 FTAISRN
+984 FSALSRN

-1005 TVGGQLAAL
+1005 IVTIAAVA
-1014 NTDVEHDETDYFDAE
+1014 NEVIAIETISIEARALQVSE

-1050 QTDFSDPDWQESLE
+1050 QTDFTGPDWQESFE
-1064 KPLLG
+1064 KPLLV
-1069 YGELSASNASDNS
+1069 YGDLNASNDTSFTEADLRVWLEDVLKTPFITSHLTVN
-1082 NAFTSD
+1082 TSD
-1088 DLIHWLEQV
+1088 TTM
-1097 LSAPFIASNQSELN
+1097 
-1111 DSLNENNSDKEAFG
+1111 DSITDDEPAA
-1125 CLADITINRTLRESE
+1125 CLAELGSNKTLRESE

-1153 ANLLT
+1153 AKLLT
-1158 DHRNNAERHSNGG
+1158 DHRNSAQRGQASDSS
-1171 TNTDMSADA
+1171 TDTSAQ
-1180 NSGKS
+1180 SS
-1185 RTLNNTLKYPV
+1185 SVSLKYPV
-1196 MLPSYKRLSGMMHG
+1196 MLPSYKKLSGMMHG

-1216 EYQGKY
+1216 EHQGKY

-1278 EHFGGV
+1278 QHFGGV

-1294 EPEHQ
+1294 DPDHK
-1299 GAGVYYRKVT
+1299 GAGVYYRQIS
-1309 EQGINN
+1309 EQEINN
-1315 LDTLF
+1315 LDSLF
-1320 SAEKCNEEA
+1320 SNECPAQSHVNEGG

>member
-1 MTQSTTSGS
+1 MVSQNTRLNAIAEPNTKATSDS
-10 EQTAITENNQDVT
+10 IQ
-23 LQNLDAA
+23 LKNLDAA
-30 TIELSGKH
+30 TIELNGKH

-81 ELRGRIDAFIRLA
+81 ELRGRIDVFIRLA
-94 LSDWDALCVDDP
+94 LSDWDNLCEEDS
-106 YFATLNQRIEKTQR
+106 YFATLNKRIEKPQR

-191 LASFWATPDSFLS
+191 LASFWATPDSFVS
-204 SFSKAIGHTST
+204 SFSKAIGHTSV
-215 LSVVDVDSIETEF
+215 LSVVDVESIEAEF
-228 IALVRLAAQALTAN
+228 IALVRLASQSLSAN
-242 NDLFENGLILVKKGA
+242 SDLFENALILVKKGVD
-257 EQEKRRDELSQLKHW
+257 QEKRRSELSQLMVW
-272 LESIIDKELSLLDV
+272 LESIISKELSLLDV
-286 GAGKVKMPD
+286 GQGKVKMPD

-306 TYKAELLEAFAPVK
+306 TFKAELLEAFSAVK
-320 EVKEQVKKIAN
+320 EVKEQVKKIAT
-331 NINKAKAFGIVKLG
+331 NINKAKAYGIVKSG
-345 IYQIRQQVIEQKKA
+345 IYVIRQQVIEQKQA

-371 LANCLQSD
+371 LANCLNAAVSSD
-379 GENDDDSS
+379 KISNEDFVSDENSVDEGSN
-387 GKKSHLLAKQLLAQY
+387 LLAQQLLAQY

-421 QSIYYGDSAKQANAG
+421 QSIYYGSKAKKAKAG

-460 ARSGCDHH
+460 ARSGCDYH

-473 NWRSTPQ
+473 NWRSTAE
-480 MIAGYNQLF
+480 MITGYNQFF
-489 TYKNVTYKD
+489 TYKR
-498 TSNEEDESLV
+498 NEAD
-508 EKSPNQQGESVFGF
+508 SPQGESVFGF
-522 GIPYIP
+522 GIPYLP
-528 VLAGKKN
+528 VLAGKGLAGKALAGE
-535 KEYSQDQ
+535 KAQGVDQ
-542 QVTPDSDKALQ
+542 PVIADSDKALQ
-553 FIHFTND
+553 FIHFTDHEN
-560 EVSDGTKP
+560 
-568 RADKISQGSRP
+568 ADDDTNPQGDKVSQGSRP

-593 ASKEAPKESS
+593 SSRDTEKDASAK
-603 KENSKDQTA
+603 
-612 TSTTVKPK
+612 VKPK

-635 KNALQQAGLD
+635 KHALQQAGLD

-655 FHSQQAKQL
+655 FHSEQAKQL

-688 LGFDAKKLHQL
+688 LGFDANKLHQL

-705 YQSLKFA
+705 YQTLKFT
-712 FVDYRT
+712 FVEYRT

-732 MHNLLDVPQNN
+732 MHNLMDVPQNN

-778 CNLET
+778 CHLET

-804 HGSKGLEYPYVFI
+804 HGCKGLEFPYVFI

-836 LEYHDAKGELCLSL
+836 LEYHDKNGDLCLSL
-850 DGSKDAKKAMS
+850 DGSKEAKTAMS

-891 SYHLSPLGKTLQF
+891 NYHLSPLGKTLQF
-904 QEQESIIKP
+904 LEQESIIKA
-913 LQALKA
+913 LQTLRKS
-919 NAEHAIGIREVSLD
+919 AEHAIGIREVALECYLD
-933 CALDIDDEAALN
+933 EDSENKAALN
-945 QQVSDPLGLSPSDK
+945 QRDNLNDFSN
-959 KAQVYAETAV
+959 TAV
-969 SKFIGKIERDWWLSS
+969 SKFTGKIERDWWLSS
-984 FTAISRN
+984 FSALSRN

-1005 TVGGQLAAL
+1005 TSSTQVATLSVTVFNSPEL
-1014 NTDVEHDETDYFDAE
+1014 NTDTNAE
-1029 QICFKLAKG
+1029 QICFKLTKG

-1050 QTDFSDPDWQESLE
+1050 QTDFSEPDWQESME
-1064 KPLLG
+1064 KPLLA
-1069 YGELSASNASDNS
+1069 YGELNGN
-1082 NAFTSD
+1082 NTNTGNNGTLFTTD
-1088 DLIHWLEQV
+1088 DLIHWLEEV
-1097 LSAPFIASNQSELN
+1097 LSAPFITNNKSDSNRK
-1111 DSLNENNSDKEAFG
+1111 NNSGNNTSKIINNQALG
-1125 CLADITINRTLRESE
+1125 CLADLASNKTLRESE
-1140 FYFPMQGEGTNAL
+1140 FYFPMHGEGTGAL

-1158 DHRNNAERHSNGG
+1158 DHRNSAER
-1171 TNTDMSADA
+1171 
-1180 NSGKS
+1180 
-1185 RTLNNTLKYPV
+1185 NNTEGTGTSLRYPV
-1196 MLPSYKRLSGMMHG
+1196 MLPSYKKLSGMMHG

-1222 YLCDYKSSHLGDS
+1222 YLCDYKSSHLGDN

-1278 EHFGGV
+1278 QHFGGV

-1294 EPEHQ
+1294 DPAHQ
-1299 GAGVYYRKVT
+1299 GAGVYYRKIA
-1309 EQGINN
+1309 EQEINN
-1315 LDTLF
+1315 LDALF
-1320 SAEKCNEEA
+1320 SKKESNEQSNEQSNEGA

>member
-1 MTQSTTSGS
+1 MPDTTMVS
-10 EQTAITENNQDVT
+10 QNTFLNTIADPNTKVT
-23 LQNLDAA
+23 SDYIQLKNLDAA
-30 TIELSGKH
+30 TIELNGKH

-81 ELRGRIDAFIRLA
+81 ELRGRIDVFIRLA
-94 LSDWDALCVDDP
+94 LSDWDNLCEEDS
-106 YFATLNQRIEKTQR
+106 YFATLDKRIEKPQR

-191 LASFWATPDSFLS
+191 LASFWATPDSFVS
-204 SFSKAIGHTST
+204 SFSKAIGHTSV
-215 LSVVDVDSIETEF
+215 LSVVDVESIEVEF
-228 IALVRLAAQALTAN
+228 IALVRLASQSLSAN
-242 NDLFENGLILVKKGA
+242 SDLFENALILVKKGVD
-257 EQEKRRDELSQLKHW
+257 QEKRRDELLQLTAW
-272 LESIIDKELSLLDV
+272 LESIISKELSLLDV
-286 GAGKVKMPD
+286 GQGKVKMPD
-295 GFFDGKRYARS
+295 GFFDGKRFARS
-306 TYKAELLEAFAPVK
+306 TFKADLLEAFSAVK
-320 EVKEQVKKIAN
+320 EVKEQVKKIAT
-331 NINKAKAFGIVKLG
+331 NINKAKAYGIVKSG
-345 IYQIRQQVIEQKKA
+345 IYTIRQQVIEQKQA

-371 LANCLQSD
+371 LANCLNAGVSSD
-379 GENDDDSS
+379 KISNEDFASDENSVDENSN
-387 GKKSHLLAKQLLAQY
+387 LLAQQLLAQY

-421 QSIYYGDSAKQANAG
+421 QSIYYGSKAKKAKAG

-473 NWRSTPQ
+473 NWRSSAD
-480 MIAGYNQLF
+480 MIAGYNQFF
-489 TYKNVTYKD
+489 TYKRN
-498 TSNEEDESLV
+498 ESLLK
-508 EKSPNQQGESVFGF
+508 ETATQQSTQKSESVFGF
-522 GIPYIP
+522 GIPYSP
-528 VLAGKKN
+528 VLAGKGLAGEKAQGVD
-535 KEYSQDQ
+535 EP
-542 QVTPDSDKALQ
+542 VIADSDKALQ
-553 FIHFTND
+553 FIHFTDHEN
-560 EVSDGTKP
+560 
-568 RADKISQGSRP
+568 ADDDTNPQGDKVSQGSRP

-593 ASKEAPKESS
+593 SSRDTEKDASAK
-603 KENSKDQTA
+603 
-612 TSTTVKPK
+612 VKPK

-635 KNALQQAGLD
+635 KHALQQAGLD

-655 FHSQQAKQL
+655 FHSEQAKQL

-688 LGFDAKKLHQL
+688 LGFDANKLHQL

-705 YQSLKFA
+705 YQTLKFA

-732 MHNLLDVPQNN
+732 MHKLMDVPQNN

-766 QGQELLHWFEQQ
+766 QGQELLNWFEQQ
-778 CNLET
+778 CHLET

-804 HGSKGLEYPYVFI
+804 HGCKGLEFPYVFI

-836 LEYHDAKGELCLSL
+836 LEYHDRNGDLCLSL
-850 DGSKDAKKAMS
+850 DGSKEAKIAMS

-891 SYHLSPLGKTLQF
+891 NYHLSPLGKTLQF
-904 QEQESIIKP
+904 LEQESIIKA
-913 LQALKA
+913 LQTLRKS
-919 NAEHAIGIREVSLD
+919 AEHAIGIREVALECYLD
-933 CALDIDDEAALN
+933 EDSENKASLN
-945 QQVSDPLGLSPSDK
+945 QRNNLNDFSN
-959 KAQVYAETAV
+959 TAV
-969 SKFIGKIERDWWLSS
+969 SKFTGKIERDWWLSS
-984 FTAISRN
+984 FSALSRN

-996 VSNPDRDTD
+996 VSNPDRDTYTSSTQVATLSVTVFNSPELNID
-1005 TVGGQLAAL
+1005 T
-1014 NTDVEHDETDYFDAE
+1014 NAE
-1029 QICFKLAKG
+1029 QICFKLTKG

-1050 QTDFSDPDWQESLE
+1050 KTDFSEPDWQESME
-1064 KPLLG
+1064 KPLLA
-1069 YGELSASNASDNS
+1069 YGELNGNHT
-1082 NAFTSD
+1082 NTNTGNNGTLFTTD
-1088 DLIHWLEQV
+1088 DLIHWLEEV
-1097 LSAPFIASNQSELN
+1097 LSAPFITNNKSDNN
-1111 DSLNENNSDKEAFG
+1111 RNNNSGNNTSKNINNEALG
-1125 CLADITINRTLRESE
+1125 CLADLASNETLRESE
-1140 FYFPMQGEGTNAL
+1140 FYFPMQGEGTGAL

-1158 DHRNNAERHSNGG
+1158 DHRNSAER
-1171 TNTDMSADA
+1171 
-1180 NSGKS
+1180 
-1185 RTLNNTLKYPV
+1185 NNTEPTATSLRYPV
-1196 MLPSYKRLSGMMHG
+1196 MLPSYKKLSGMMHG

-1222 YLCDYKSSHLGDS
+1222 YLCDYKSSHLGDN

-1278 EHFGGV
+1278 QHFGGV
-1284 YYLYLRGMTT
+1284 YYLYLRGLTT
-1294 EPEHQ
+1294 DPEHQ
-1299 GAGVYYRKVT
+1299 GAGVYYRKIA
-1309 EQGINN
+1309 EQEINN
-1315 LDTLF
+1315 LDVLF
-1320 SAEKCNEEA
+1320 SNKQSNGGA

>member
-1 MTQSTTSGS
+1 MTEPTITSKPKSTT
-10 EQTAITENNQDVT
+10 QTIDAASNSIQ
-23 LQNLDAA
+23 LKNLDAS
-30 TIELSGKH
+30 TIKLTGKH

-81 ELRGRIDAFIRLA
+81 ELRGRIDTFIRLA
-94 LSDWDALCVDDP
+94 LKDWDELCVTDP
-106 YFATLNQRIEKTQR
+106 YFTTLDKSIEKSKR

-180 LAKSDDESFML
+180 LAKSDDNSFML
-191 LASFWATPDSFLS
+191 LASFWATPDSFVS
-204 SFSKAIGHTST
+204 SFSKAIGHTGD
-215 LSVVDVDSIETEF
+215 LSVVDVESIEAEF
-228 IALVRLAAQALTAN
+228 IALVRLAAQALSAN
-242 NDLFENGLILVKKGA
+242 SDLFENALILVKKGA
-257 EQEKRRDELSQLKHW
+257 DQEKRRSELAQLCAW
-272 LESIIDKELSLLDV
+272 LESIINEEHSLLDV
-286 GAGKVKMPD
+286 GEGKVKMPD

-306 TYKAELLEAFAPVK
+306 SYKAELLEAFAAVK

-331 NINKAKAFGIVKLG
+331 KINKAKAYAIVKSG
-345 IYQIRQQVIEQKKA
+345 IYTIRQQVIEQKQA

-371 LANCLQSD
+371 LANCLSSD
-379 GENDDDSS
+379 ILIDASS
-387 GKKSHLLAKQLLAQY
+387 SDELSNEDKTSDESSNLLAQQLLAQY

-421 QSIYYGDSAKQANAG
+421 QAIYYGYNAKKSNAG

-460 ARSGCDHH
+460 ARSGCDYH

-473 NWRSTPQ
+473 NWRSSPEV
-480 MIAGYNQLF
+480 IAGYNQFF
-489 TYKNVTYKD
+489 TYKRNESPQ
-498 TSNEEDESLV
+498 SNEALNEQAQS
-508 EKSPNQQGESVFGF
+508 QQGESVFGF
-522 GIPYIP
+522 GIPYSP
-528 VLAGKKN
+528 VLAGKKS
-535 KEYSQDQ
+535 KLAKQDTQ
-542 QVTPDSDKALQ
+542 EQTSDEQIIQDSDKALQ
-553 FIHFTND
+553 FIHFTNKEND
-560 EVSDGTKP
+560 RNNADSDTKP
-568 RADKISQGSRP
+568 QGDKVSQGSRP
-579 MLANWCANEIVTLL
+579 MLANWCANEIVSLL
-593 ASKEAPKESS
+593 AKKEASAIA
-603 KENSKDQTA
+603 Q
-612 TSTTVKPK
+612 VKPK

-635 KNALQQAGLD
+635 KHALQQAGLD

-655 FHSQQAKQL
+655 FHSEQAKQL

-705 YQSLKFA
+705 YQTLKFA

-778 CNLET
+778 CHLET

-804 HGSKGLEYPYVFI
+804 HGCKGLEFPYVFI

-836 LEYHDAKGELCLSL
+836 LEYHDKNGDLCLSL
-850 DGSKDAKKAMS
+850 DGSKEAKKSMS

-891 SYHLSPLGKTLQF
+891 NYHLSPLGKTLQF
-904 QEQESIIKP
+904 QEQDSIIKP
-913 LQALKA
+913 LQALRQS
-919 NAEHAIGIREVSLD
+919 AEHAIGVREVDLD
-933 CALDIDDEAALN
+933 CAIDLEETDKAALN
-945 QQVSDPLGLSPSDK
+945 RSDSSSKLNNSDN
-959 KAQVYAETAV
+959 TAV
-969 SKFIGKIERDWWLSS
+969 SKFSGKIERDWWLSS
-984 FTAISRN
+984 FSALSRN

-996 VSNPDRDTD
+996 ISNPDRDTD
-1005 TVGGQLAAL
+1005 TATSQLA
-1014 NTDVEHDETDYFDAE
+1014 TSTIEVVEANEE
-1029 QICFKLAKG
+1029 KICFKLAKG

-1050 QTDFSDPDWQESLE
+1050 QTDFNNPDWHESME
-1064 KPLLG
+1064 KPLLA
-1069 YGELSASNASDNS
+1069 YGELNASNANTATNQSTL
-1082 NAFTSD
+1082 FTSD
-1088 DLIHWLEQV
+1088 DLIVWLEEV
-1097 LSAPFIASNQSELN
+1097 LSAPFIIGNATGTAT
-1111 DSLNENNSDKEAFG
+1111 DTFIGDNSDNQTLGSLGELGNHK
-1125 CLADITINRTLRESE
+1125 TLRESE
-1140 FYFPMQGEGTNAL
+1140 FYFPMQGEGTGAL

-1158 DHRNNAERHSNGG
+1158 DHRN
-1171 TNTDMSADA
+1171 SAQRND
-1180 NSGKS
+1180 
-1185 RTLNNTLKYPV
+1185 TLSNTLRYPV
-1196 MLPSYKRLSGMMHG
+1196 MLPSYKKLSGMMHG

-1222 YLCDYKSSHLGDS
+1222 YLCDYKSSHLGDTHE
-1235 FQDYQFDALLDN
+1235 DYQFDALLDN

-1264 HRYLKQTLV
+1264 HRYLKQTLL
-1273 DYDVN
+1273 DYDIN
-1278 EHFGGV
+1278 QHFGGV

-1294 EPEHQ
+1294 APEHQ
-1299 GAGVYYRKVT
+1299 GAGVYYRKIT
-1309 EQGINN
+1309 EQEINN
-1315 LDTLF
+1315 LDALF
-1320 SAEKCNEEA
+1320 SNGDAEQQTASQQSNTQKNSEEA

>member
-1 MTQSTTSGS
+1 MTQVNTPDADQVIND
-10 EQTAITENNQDVT
+10 ELT

-30 TIELSGKH
+30 TIPLSGKH

-81 ELRGRIDAFIRLA
+81 ELRGRIDSFIRLA
-94 LSDWDALCVDDP
+94 LSDWHSLCEEDS
-106 YFATLNQRIEKTQR
+106 YFAVLDTRIEKTKR

-156 PFNANMAANSS
+156 PFNANMAANST

-180 LAKSDDESFML
+180 LAKSDGDSFML
-191 LASFWATPDSFLS
+191 LASFWATPESFIS

-215 LSVVDVDSIETEF
+215 LSVVDVGSIEAEF
-228 IALVRLAAQALTAN
+228 MTLVRQAQQHLSAN
-242 NDLFENGLILVKKGA
+242 SDLFENALILVKKGA
-257 EQEKRRDELSQLKHW
+257 EQEKRRSELSQLQSW
-272 LESIIDKELSLLDV
+272 LESIINKELSLMDV
-286 GAGKVKMPD
+286 GQGKVKMPD

-306 TYKAELLEAFAPVK
+306 SYKAELLEAFAPVK

-331 NINKAKAFGIVKLG
+331 NINKAKAYAIVKSA
-345 IYQIRQQVIEQKKA
+345 IYSIRQQVIEQKQA

-371 LANCLQSD
+371 LANCL
-379 GENDDDSS
+379 SS
-387 GKKSHLLAKQLLAQY
+387 GDESSSNESSNQLAKQLLAQY

-421 QSIYYGDSAKQANAG
+421 QAIYYGNSAVKANAG

-460 ARSGCDHH
+460 ARSGCDYH

-473 NWRSTPQ
+473 NWRSTPE
-480 MIAGYNQLF
+480 MITGYNQLF
-489 TYKNVTYKD
+489 SNSGNVQH
-498 TSNEEDESLV
+498 SEV
-508 EKSPNQQGESVFGF
+508 IEKPQGESVFGF
-522 GIPYIP
+522 GIPYLP
-528 VLAGKKN
+528 VLAGKKSSN
-535 KEYSQDQ
+535 ASQENAESG
-542 QVTPDSDKALQ
+542 QVLSDSDKALQ
-553 FIHFTND
+553 FIHFTDDNS
-560 EVSDGTKP
+560 ESEQQDGKV
-568 RADKISQGSRP
+568 SQGSRP

-593 ASKEAPKESS
+593 
-603 KENSKDQTA
+603 
-612 TSTTVKPK
+612 TSNEHSAKPK

-635 KNALQQAGLD
+635 KHALEQAGLD

-655 FHSQQAKQL
+655 FHSEQAKQL
-664 LGLLKG
+664 LCLLKG

-688 LGFDAKKLHQL
+688 LGFDAQKLHQL
-699 QQDEMA
+699 QQDELA
-705 YQSLKFA
+705 YQTMKFA
-712 FVDYRT
+712 FVDYRS

-732 MHNLLDVPQNN
+732 MHNFLDVPERN
-743 KDRCLTNVL
+743 KDRCLTNIL
-752 HLFEILQ
+752 HLYEILQ

-778 CNLET
+778 CHAES

-804 HGSKGLEYPYVFI
+804 HGSKGMEYPYVFI

-836 LEYHDAKGELCLSL
+836 LEYHDKQDDLCLSL
-850 DGSKDAKKAMS
+850 DGSKEAKQAMS

-891 SYHLSPLGKTLQF
+891 GYHLSPLGKTLQL
-904 QEQESIIKP
+904 QEQDSIIKG
-913 LQALKA
+913 LQVLKA
-919 NAEHAIGIREVSLD
+919 NAEHAIGIRQVSLD
-933 CALDIDDEAALN
+933 CCLDDDIGQTLKQLKN
-945 QQVSDPLGLSPSDK
+945 NSPES
-959 KAQVYAETAV
+959 VNTAV
-969 SKFIGKIERDWWLSS
+969 SQFNGTIERDWWLSS
-984 FTAISRN
+984 FTALSRN

-1005 TVGGQLAAL
+1005 NTRTQLAAVSITQLSSDELPIL
-1014 NTDVEHDETDYFDAE
+1014 NNAE

-1050 QTDFSDPDWQESLE
+1050 ETDFTAPNWQESIE
-1064 KPLLG
+1064 KPLLV
-1069 YGELSASNASDNS
+1069 YGELTSGGVNGTDNTS
-1082 NAFTSD
+1082 FTED
-1088 DLIHWLEQV
+1088 DLIVWLEEV
-1097 LSAPFIASNQSELN
+1097 LSAPFIMSANVRNSTDN
-1111 DSLNENNSDKEAFG
+1111 NEQDA
-1125 CLADITINRTLRESE
+1125 CLADITSNKTLRESE
-1140 FYFPMQGEGTNAL
+1140 FYFPMQGKGTNAL
-1153 ANLLT
+1153 AKLLT
-1158 DHRNNAERHSNGG
+1158 DHRNSAQRNVNSRESNISTSSS
-1171 TNTDMSADA
+1171 TNTS
-1180 NSGKS
+1180 
-1185 RTLNNTLKYPV
+1185 TLTLKYPV
-1196 MLPSYKRLSGMMHG
+1196 MLPSHKKLIGMMHG

-1264 HRYLKQTLV
+1264 HRYLKQTLK
-1273 DYDVN
+1273 DYDVSK
-1278 EHFGGV
+1278 HFGGV

-1294 EPEHQ
+1294 EPEHK
-1299 GAGVYYRKVT
+1299 GAGVYYRKIT
-1309 EQGINN
+1309 EQEIND
-1315 LDTLF
+1315 LDALF
-1320 SAEKCNEEA
+1320 SSENTCQQAVPKQLNQEET

>member
-180 LAKSDDESFML
+180 LAKSDHESFML

-215 LSVVDVDSIETEF
+215 LSVVDVESIEAEF

-272 LESIIDKELSLLDV
+272 LENIIDKELSLLDV

-306 TYKAELLEAFAPVK
+306 TYKAELLEAFSPVK

-421 QSIYYGDSAKQANAG
+421 QSIYYGDNAKQANAG

-498 TSNEEDESLV
+498 TSNEENESLV
-508 EKSPNQQGESVFGF
+508 DKSPNQQGESVFGF

-535 KEYSQDQ
+535 KESTQDQ

-568 RADKISQGSRP
+568 QADKISQGSRP

-1309 EQGINN
+1309 EQEINN

>member
-1 MTQSTTSGS
+1 MTQSTASGS
-10 EQTAITENNQDVT
+10 EQNSTKENHQEIT

-30 TIELSGKH
+30 TIKLSGKH

-81 ELRGRIDAFIRLA
+81 ELRGRCDAFIRLA
-94 LSDWDALCVDDP
+94 LSDWDVLCEEDG
-106 YFATLNQRIEKTQR
+106 YFASLNKRIEQPKR

-180 LAKSDDESFML
+180 LAKSDHESFML

-215 LSVVDVDSIETEF
+215 LSVVDVESIEAEF
-228 IALVRLAAQALTAN
+228 IALVRLAAQTLTAN
-242 NDLFENGLILVKKGA
+242 SDLFENGLILVKKGA
-257 EQEKRRDELSQLKHW
+257 EQEKRREELSQLKIW
-272 LESIIDKELSLLDV
+272 LESIISKELSLLDV
-286 GAGKVKMPD
+286 GEGKVKMPD
-295 GFFDGKRYARS
+295 SFFDGKRYARS
-306 TYKAELLEAFAPVK
+306 TYKAELLDAFAPVK
-320 EVKEQVKKIAN
+320 EVKEQIKKIAN
-331 NINKAKAFGIVKLG
+331 NINKAKAFAIVQLG

-371 LANCLQSD
+371 LADCLQSD
-379 GENDDDSS
+379 DSTDEN
-387 GKKSHLLAKQLLAQY
+387 SHLLAKQLLAQY

-421 QSIYYGDSAKQANAG
+421 QSIYYGDNAKQANAG

-489 TYKNVTYKD
+489 TYKR
-498 TSNEEDESLV
+498 DESLIANCA
-508 EKSPNQQGESVFGF
+508 NQQNESVFGF
-522 GIPYIP
+522 GIPYLP
-528 VLAGKKN
+528 VLAGKKTQ
-535 KEYSQDQ
+535 KLPQGQ
-542 QVTPDSDKALQ
+542 HVTLDSDKALQ
-553 FIHFTND
+553 FILFTNN
-560 EVSDGTKP
+560 EIPDGTKP
-568 RADKISQGSRP
+568 QSDKISQGSRP
-579 MLANWCANEIVTLL
+579 MLANWCANEILSLL
-593 ASKEAPKESS
+593 SPKVA
-603 KENSKDQTA
+603 SKDQTGA
-612 TSTTVKPK
+612 ATTVKPK

-626 RDGAEARDI
+626 RDGAEARDM
-635 KNALQQAGLD
+635 KHALQQAGLD

-688 LGFDAKKLHQL
+688 LGFNAKKLHQL

-705 YQSLKFA
+705 YQTLKFA

-766 QGQELLHWFEQQ
+766 QGQELFHWFEQQ

-836 LEYHDAKGELCLSL
+836 LEYHNEHGDLCLSL
-850 DGSKDAKKAMS
+850 DGSKEAKKAMS

-891 SYHLSPLGKTLQF
+891 AYHLSPLGKTLQF

-913 LQALKA
+913 LQVLKA
-919 NAEHAIGIREVSLD
+919 SAEHAIGIREISLD
-933 CALDIDDEAALN
+933 CSPSMDDEVALN
-945 QQVSDPLGLSPSDK
+945 QQDLALLGN
-959 KAQVYAETAV
+959 ETQGFANATV

-1005 TVGGQLAAL
+1005 TAASQVGAL
-1014 NTDVEHDETDYFDAE
+1014 NTGVTPDGTEHDDGE

-1050 QTDFSDPDWQESLE
+1050 QTDFSEPDWQESLE
-1064 KPLLG
+1064 KPLLA
-1069 YGELSASNASDNS
+1069 YGELSASNASDKGT
-1082 NAFTSD
+1082 AFTSD
-1088 DLIHWLEQV
+1088 ELIHWLEQIIR
-1097 LSAPFIASNQSELN
+1097 APFIASNHAEL
-1111 DSLNENNSDKEAFG
+1111 G
-1125 CLADITINRTLRESE
+1125 CLADIAINRTLRESE

-1158 DHRNNAERHSNGG
+1158 DHRNSAQRITSDG
-1171 TNTDMSADA
+1171 TSMNTNVGV

-1185 RTLNNTLKYPV
+1185 KILNNTLKYPV
-1196 MLPSYKRLSGMMHG
+1196 MLPSYKKLSGMMHG

-1222 YLCDYKSSHLGDS
+1222 YLCDYKSSHLGDN
-1235 FQDYQFDALLDN
+1235 FKDYQFNALLDN

-1264 HRYLKQTLV
+1264 HRYLKQTLA

-1294 EPEHQ
+1294 KPEHT
-1299 GAGVYYRKVT
+1299 GAGVYYRKIT
-1309 EQGINN
+1309 EQEINN
-1315 LDTLF
+1315 LETLF

>member
-1 MTQSTTSGS
+1 MTHSTASGS
-10 EQTAITENNQDVT
+10 EQNLTKENHQEIT

-30 TIELSGKH
+30 TIKLSGKH

-94 LSDWDALCVDDP
+94 LSDWDVLCEEDG
-106 YFATLNQRIEKTQR
+106 YFASLNKRIEQPKR

-180 LAKSDDESFML
+180 LAKSDHESFML

-215 LSVVDVDSIETEF
+215 LSVVDVESIEAEF
-228 IALVRLAAQALTAN
+228 IALVRLAAQTLTAN
-242 NDLFENGLILVKKGA
+242 NDLLENGLILVKKGA
-257 EQEKRRDELSQLKHW
+257 EQEKRREELCQLKIW
-272 LESIIDKELSLLDV
+272 LESIISKELSLLDV
-286 GAGKVKMPD
+286 GEGKVKMPD

-306 TYKAELLEAFAPVK
+306 TYKAELLDAFAPVK
-320 EVKEQVKKIAN
+320 EVKEQIKKIAN
-331 NINKAKAFGIVKLG
+331 NINKAKAFAIVQLG

-371 LANCLQSD
+371 LADCLQSD
-379 GENDDDSS
+379 DSTDDN
-387 GKKSHLLAKQLLAQY
+387 SHLLAKQLLAQY

-421 QSIYYGDSAKQANAG
+421 QSIYYGDNAKQANAG

-489 TYKNVTYKD
+489 TYKR
-498 TSNEEDESLV
+498 DESLIANCA
-508 EKSPNQQGESVFGF
+508 NQQNESVFGF
-522 GIPYIP
+522 GIPYSP
-528 VLAGKKN
+528 VLAGKKT
-535 KEYSQDQ
+535 KGSAQGQ
-542 QVTPDSDKALQ
+542 HVTLDSDKALQ
-553 FIHFTND
+553 FIHFTNN
-560 EVSDGTKP
+560 EIPDGTKP
-568 RADKISQGSRP
+568 QSDKISQGSRP
-579 MLANWCANEIVTLL
+579 MLANWCANEILSLL
-593 ASKEAPKESS
+593 SPKVA
-603 KENSKDQTA
+603 SKDQTGA
-612 TSTTVKPK
+612 ATTVKPK

-626 RDGAEARDI
+626 RDGAEARDM
-635 KNALQQAGLD
+635 KHALQQAGLD

-705 YQSLKFA
+705 YQTLKFA

-836 LEYHDAKGELCLSL
+836 LEYHNAQGELCLSL
-850 DGSKDAKKAMS
+850 DGSKEAKKAMS

-891 SYHLSPLGKTLQF
+891 AYHLSPLGKTLQF

-913 LQALKA
+913 LQVLKA
-919 NAEHAIGIREVSLD
+919 SAEHAIGIREISLD
-933 CALDIDDEAALN
+933 CSPSMDDEVVLN
-945 QQVSDPLGLSPSDK
+945 QQDLALLGN
-959 KAQVYAETAV
+959 ETQGFANATV

-1005 TVGGQLAAL
+1005 TAASQVGAL
-1014 NTDVEHDETDYFDAE
+1014 NTGVTPDGTEHDDGE

-1050 QTDFSDPDWQESLE
+1050 QTDFSEPDWQESLE
-1064 KPLLG
+1064 KPLLA
-1069 YGELSASNASDNS
+1069 YGELSASNASDKGT
-1082 NAFTSD
+1082 AFTSD
-1088 DLIHWLEQV
+1088 ELIHWLEQIIR
-1097 LSAPFIASNQSELN
+1097 APFIASNHAEL
-1111 DSLNENNSDKEAFG
+1111 G
-1125 CLADITINRTLRESE
+1125 CLADIAINRTLRESE

-1158 DHRNNAERHSNGG
+1158 DHRNSAQRITSDG
-1171 TNTDMSADA
+1171 TSMNTNVGV

-1185 RTLNNTLKYPV
+1185 KILNNTLKYPV
-1196 MLPSYKRLSGMMHG
+1196 MLPSYKKLSGMMHG

-1222 YLCDYKSSHLGDS
+1222 YLCDYKSSHLGDN
-1235 FQDYQFDALLDN
+1235 FKDYQFNALLDN

-1264 HRYLKQTLV
+1264 HRYLKQTLA

-1294 EPEHQ
+1294 KPEHT
-1299 GAGVYYRKVT
+1299 GAGVYYRKIT
-1309 EQGINN
+1309 EQEINN
-1315 LDTLF
+1315 LETLF